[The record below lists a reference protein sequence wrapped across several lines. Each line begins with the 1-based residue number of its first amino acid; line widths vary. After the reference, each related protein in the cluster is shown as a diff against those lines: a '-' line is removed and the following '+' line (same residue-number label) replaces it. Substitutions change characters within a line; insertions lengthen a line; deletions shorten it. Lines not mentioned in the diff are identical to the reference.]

1 MNYFL
6 FQALEEKCCGKL
18 ERIDF
23 PVFQASTLD
32 PAPACDDAN
41 RPPDV
46 PASDA
51 ECLKEKESVTH
62 TPAENT
68 SLSLALSLGQ
78 STDSLGAYADGV
90 EGQEKRPSVDRQAST
105 VEYLPGML
113 HSGCPKGLLPKF
125 SSWSLVK
132 LGPAKSYNTLV
143 GLEQPGFLPGS
154 AFLLPWDLVIRSR
167 SEDDASATELDGG
180 ASTWPA
186 PNKVPAGKRGT
197 VGLGRSRR
205 RDDVLRV
212 YVGFEYEDSRGRR
225 FLSSGPDKI
234 VKVPGQGGPKEPA
247 TRALNSDMPLY
258 IPSPA
263 QGRGIK
269 PHYAQMARLFVVVPD
284 GPVEITL
291 SPQVQ
296 PGPPPCPI
304 FHPEQPEVVLPT
316 DGLWV
321 LRFPYSYVTDSGPC
335 YPPKENQPLA
345 HFRVLKGIL
354 RANTSF
360 SPAQ

>member
-1 MNYFL
+1 MFSNFAII
-6 FQALEEKCCGKL
+6 QMLEEKCCSKL
-18 ERIDF
+18 ERINF
-23 PVFQASTLD
+23 PVFQASTSD
-32 PAPACDDAN
+32 PAPACDDAS
-41 RPPDV
+41 RPPEV
-46 PASDA
+46 PASDV
-51 ECLKEKESVTH
+51 EHLKEKESVTH
-62 TPAENT
+62 TPGEST

-90 EGQEKRPSVDRQAST
+90 EGHEKRPSVDRQAST

-167 SEDDASATELDGG
+167 SEDDAISTELDGG
-180 ASTWPA
+180 ASSWPA

-197 VGLGRSRR
+197 VGIGRSRR

-225 FLSSGPDKI
+225 FLSSGPDKV
-234 VKVPGQGGPKEPA
+234 VKVLGQGGPKEPA

-284 GPVEITL
+284 GPIEMIL
-291 SPQVQ
+291 SPQVNIQ
-296 PGPPPCPI
+296 I
-304 FHPEQPEVVLPT
+304 F
-316 DGLWV
+316 
-321 LRFPYSYVTDSGPC
+321 
-335 YPPKENQPLA
+335 
-345 HFRVLKGIL
+345 
-354 RANTSF
+354 
-360 SPAQ
+360 